1 MNLTF
6 HKEDFGIEADWNFF
20 ATAHGKGSW
29 DGLAGSVKRQAT
41 MESLRKPVDGQILTA
56 ENLYEF
62 AKSHFP
68 GLIVEFVASEEIQ
81 QLEAEILADR
91 FKSAK
96 TINGTLKLHQ
106 FNSIG
111 LSNTHLNVKEYS
123 LSLNTKKVKVS
134 KI

>member
-91 FKSAK
+91 FKSTK
-96 TINGTLKLHQ
+96 TSSTALDCQIL
-106 FNSIG
+106 I
-111 LSNTHLNVKEYS
+111 
-123 LSLNTKKVKVS
+123 
-134 KI
+134 